1 MTYADIRLVHDIY
14 NILNNGYKDE
24 NPRPHYSDGMP
35 AHTYFV
41 NHVLRQYDLSKGDF
55 PICTLRPIAWK
66 SAIKEIFWI
75 YQDQSNSLNL
85 LQDKYGINYWNH
97 WESKDIPETIG
108 IRYGGTVRKHFLM
121 DNLLL
126 DIKKYPYGRRHIL
139 SLWKEEDFKESDGLI
154 PCCYET
160 IWNVCGQYIDMMLI
174 QRSGDMLT
182 ASGAG
187 GGNEVQYAA
196 LLLMVAKATGYKPRM
211 FTHVIANEQIY
222 DRHMQA
228 AHQLLER
235 AARQE
240 TKERDRVKME
250 FNPESNN
257 FYDFRIN
264 DFELIGYAP
273 LKPQIKLELGI

>member
-55 PICTLRPIAWK
+55 PICTLRPKAWK

-187 GGNEVQYAA
+187 GVNEVQYAA

>member
-187 GGNEVQYAA
+187 GVNEVQYAA

>member
-108 IRYGGTVRKHFLM
+108 NRYGGTVRKHFLM

-126 DIKKYPYGRRHIL
+126 YIKEYPYVR
-139 SLWKEEDFKESDGLI
+139 
-154 PCCYET
+154 
-160 IWNVCGQYIDMMLI
+160 
-174 QRSGDMLT
+174 
-182 ASGAG
+182 
-187 GGNEVQYAA
+187 
-196 LLLMVAKATGYKPRM
+196 
-211 FTHVIANEQIY
+211 
-222 DRHMQA
+222 
-228 AHQLLER
+228 
-235 AARQE
+235 
-240 TKERDRVKME
+240 
-250 FNPESNN
+250 
-257 FYDFRIN
+257 
-264 DFELIGYAP
+264 
-273 LKPQIKLELGI
+273 

>member
-1 MTYADIRLVHDIY
+1 MTYADIRLVHDIH

-24 NPRPHYSDGMP
+24 NPRPHYSDGTP

-187 GGNEVQYAA
+187 GVNEVQYAA